1 MDVFS
6 LVMRL
11 KEEGAAQV
19 KASVDKLNRSF
30 DEASGKAKVY
40 DMTVGSLKDTLS
52 GLASGLA
59 LGAVM
64 TKIIDETSGA
74 EFAAA
79 QLNATLKSTKGVAG
93 QSAEAL
99 NAHAMAL
106 SQMSIF
112 DDDAITGAQ
121 SLLLTFTKI
130 HGDTF
135 PKATQAVLNV
145 ATAMGTDLKSAA
157 IQVGKALNDPIQ
169 GVSALARSGIQ
180 FTDAQKE
187 MIAKLVE
194 TNRLAQAQAVVLAEL
209 ETQFGGSA
217 EAARNTF
224 GGAIKALNNELGNLL
239 TLSQN
244 NSSATVQFINLLT
257 NAVVGLNDVLG
268 TLGGLLQSV
277 GGRLQPFVDLLQRA
291 ASINMFTPLIML
303 AARGKQVAADVKAS
317 SETMLSAFKAANA
330 YMPFGATGPGTAVPG
345 TVAPPKPKPTGE
357 AIPKIPNLPAI
368 KKEAELTMRQIAEAA
383 TPNLAPAIN
392 QGATDWLAQSA
403 KAYTERINDL
413 AMQIKFALGD
423 TLGNALADGI
433 QTAIEQK
440 SIGAGFKAMTQTLLR
455 GLGDMMIQF
464 GKASLVAS
472 TIMDGI
478 FKALAKAL
486 PGGAIVAS
494 LAMIAA
500 GAALKGAAGAAF
512 GGGGGRGGMQGMSMP
527 AFSTAM
533 GGGSMG
539 LATQF
544 YGPTAAGSA
553 STIERVNPV
562 NVTIIGPND
571 PAAQRQMQELVRNAQ
586 RRGSV

>member
-257 NAVVGLNDVLG
+257 NAVIGLNDVLG

-277 GGRLQPFVDLLQRA
+277 GGRLQPFVNLLQRA

-303 AARGKQVAADVKAS
+303 ASRGKQVAADVKAS

-345 TVAPPKPKPTGE
+345 TVAPPKPKPAGE

-368 KKEAELTMRQIAEAA
+368 KKEAVLTMSQISDAMVPDMGTLMPKVATGIRDFLGESASIYLQEMTSFATQIA
-383 TPNLAPAIN
+383 
-392 QGATDWLAQSA
+392 
-403 KAYTERINDL
+403 
-413 AMQIKFALGD
+413 
-423 TLGNALADGI
+423 
-433 QTAIEQK
+433 TAFRDVM
-440 SIGAGFKAMTQTLLR
+440 AG
-455 GLGDMMIQF
+455 
-464 GKASLVAS
+464 SLVA
-472 TIMDGI
+472 GI
-478 FKALAKAL
+478 EEAIATGSITKGFKALAQTMLSGLGSMLIQFGTAL
-486 PGGAIVAS
+486 LPIAALMEKVRAALLS
-494 LAMIAA
+494 LSPQGLIAA
-500 GAALKGAAGAAF
+500 GLGMIAVGAALRGAASAAF
-512 GGGGGRGGMQGMSMP
+512 GGGGSPPPTSGY
-527 AFSTAM
+527 TAM
-533 GGGSMG
+533 APAAGSFG
-539 LATQF
+539 LPTQF

>member
-40 DMTVGSLKDTLS
+40 DMTVGSLKDTLN

-59 LGAVM
+59 LGAVLSRVI
-64 TKIIDETSGA
+64 TETTDA

-106 SQMSIF
+106 AQMSIY

-130 HGDTF
+130 QGDTF

-187 MIAKLVE
+187 LIAKLVE
-194 TNRLAQAQAVVLAEL
+194 TNRVAQAQAVVLAEL

-257 NAVVGLNDVLG
+257 NAVTGLNDVLNQ
-268 TLGGLLQSV
+268 LGNLLQSV
-277 GGRLQPFVDLLQRA
+277 GGRLQPFVDLLVKAQ
-291 ASINMFTPLIML
+291 SISMFTPLIML
-303 AARGKQVAADVKAS
+303 AARGRQVAADVKAS
-317 SETMLSAFKAANA
+317 SDSMAAAFQAAKA
-330 YMPFGATGPGTAVPG
+330 YMPFGAAGPGTAVPG
-345 TVAPPKPKPTGE
+345 TVAPPKPAPTGE
-357 AIPKIPNLPAI
+357 PVVKIPNLPAI
-368 KKEAELTMRQIAEAA
+368 KKEAALTMSQISEAVV
-383 TPNLAPAIN
+383 PDM
-392 QGATDWLAQSA
+392 G
-403 KAYTERINDL
+403 
-413 AMQIKFALGD
+413 
-423 TLGNALADGI
+423 
-433 QTAIEQK
+433 
-440 SIGAGFKAMTQTLLR
+440 TLLPKVATGVR
-455 GLGDMMIQF
+455 DFLGES
-464 GKASLVAS
+464 ASVYLQEMTAFATQVATAFRDVMAGS
-472 TIMDGI
+472 LAAGI
-478 FKALAKAL
+478 EEAIATGSITKGFKALAQTMLSGLGSMLIQFGTAL
-486 PGGAIVAS
+486 LPIGALMEKVRAALLSLSPQGLVAAG
-494 LAMIAA
+494 LGMIAV
-500 GAALKGAAGAAF
+500 GAALRGAASAAF
-512 GGGGGRGGMQGMSMP
+512 GGGGAPPASGGYTAP
-527 AFSTAM
+527 ALAA
-533 GGGSMG
+533 GSMG
-539 LATQF
+539 LPTQF

-553 STIERVNPV
+553 STIERVSPV

-571 PAAQRQMQELVRNAQ
+571 PTAQRQMQELVRNAQ